1 MRVLALLMTVVTP
14 ASSNYTVAVDGS
26 RVLAKTSEFLTSVTI
41 DVCALKQ
48 GLNFSAPLL
57 RALSAHLAPCV
68 LRIGGTD

>member
-41 DVCALKQ
+41 DVCVAKQ
-48 GLNFSAPLL
+48 RFPFDDKDLLGLT
-57 RALSAHLAPCV
+57 AHLGGSV
-68 LRIGGTD
+68 LTSNPKP